1 MNKDYLHKRVLLKK
15 DGGPVIDAYIHEMF
29 DKHYFK
35 YEILYNSEIVWDV
48 FDLYEVVDTM
58 EDYVHYPSKANDPE
72 DFKIDWDKI
81 VKKGNDDWKRYPGTI
96 IWPDPSQPW
105 TIPSQPY
112 YPWQVWYTTVTSQ
125 SNNTSNKGEETYG
138 SKNKPDIVFP
148 EGLRKKKSE

>member
-1 MNKDYLHKRVLLKK
+1 MNKEYLHKRVLLKK

-81 VKKGNDDWKRYPGTI
+81 VKKGNDDWKRYPGPTI
-96 IWPDPSQPW
+96 YPCDPLQPW
-105 TIPSQPY
+105 TFPSQPY
-112 YPWQVWYTTVTSQ
+112 YPWQVWYTTMTSQ
-125 SNNTSNKGEETYG
+125 SNSTSNKGEETYG
-138 SKNKPDIVFP
+138 SKNKPNITFP
-148 EGLRKKKSE
+148 EGLRK

>member
-1 MNKDYLHKRVLLKK
+1 MNKEYLHKRVLLKK

-58 EDYVHYPSKANDPE
+58 EDYVHYPTKTNDPE

-81 VKKGNDDWKRYPGTI
+81 VKKGNDEKKGNDDWKRYPGPTI
-96 IWPDPSQPW
+96 YPCDPTQPYYPW
-105 TIPSQPY
+105 TSPSQPY
-112 YPWQVWYTTVTSQ
+112 YPWQIWYTTMTSKSNST
-125 SNNTSNKGEETYG
+125 SNNRFTTSVW
-138 SKNKPDIVFP
+138 S
-148 EGLRKKKSE
+148 